1 MIIKSP
7 HEVWYFKA
15 LDRERPRTFAY
26 EASKKKTEA
35 DVVSLGIDKQTQRVS
50 FARHPA
56 FKPRFERLGEQ
67 WYLATSPTL
76 AFHDKRLHAST
87 TPIPACMIRNRY
99 CLRPTIAMTARSP
112 SLPEKSFRSP

>member
-15 LDRERPRTFAY
+15 LDPDRPRTFAY

-50 FARHPA
+50 FVRHHA
-56 FKPRFERLGEQ
+56 FKPRFERLGDP
-67 WYLATSPTL
+67 L
-76 AFHDKRLHAST
+76 
-87 TPIPACMIRNRY
+87 
-99 CLRPTIAMTARSP
+99 
-112 SLPEKSFRSP
+112 